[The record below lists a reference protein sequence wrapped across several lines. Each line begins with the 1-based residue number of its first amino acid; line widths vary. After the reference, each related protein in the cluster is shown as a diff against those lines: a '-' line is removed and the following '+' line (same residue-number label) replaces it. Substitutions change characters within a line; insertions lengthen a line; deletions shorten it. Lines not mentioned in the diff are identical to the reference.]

1 VGTCAARHAFAKL
14 EKMSVAILVRNL
26 WARGVILREV
36 VKESQATK
44 QENSMKKFLLS
55 TLSVVAMAA
64 PAIAADLPA
73 RPYKAP
79 PPVVMPVYDWT
90 GFYIGGNGGW
100 GESRNCWN
108 LVPLT
113 GTVLGDGCLSKSGG
127 LIGGQVGYRWQTGA
141 MVLGLEAQGDWANLN
156 GTHVSLLDP
165 TFTLGTKVEGL
176 GLFTGQIGWAW
187 NATLLYFKGGAAVTS
202 NRFFVNN
209 TLTGLG
215 LATASATRWGGT
227 VGIGGE
233 YGFSPNWTVGIEYD
247 HLFMG
252 DSNNSFSVVNPL
264 AAGALNRISQ
274 DVDMVTLRFN
284 YKFGGYGA
292 PVVSKY

>member
-1 VGTCAARHAFAKL
+1 
-14 EKMSVAILVRNL
+14 
-26 WARGVILREV
+26 
-36 VKESQATK
+36 
-44 QENSMKKFLLS
+44 MKKFLLG
-55 TLSVVAMAA
+55 TIGAVAMAA
-64 PAIAADLPA
+64 PAFAADLPA
-73 RPYKAP
+73 RTYTKAP
-79 PPVVMPVYDWT
+79 PPVVMPVYDWS

-100 GESRNCWN
+100 GESRNC
-108 LVPLT
+108 LSVVPLT
-113 GTVLGDGCLSKSGG
+113 GLVESDGCVSKSGG
-127 LIGGQVGYRWQTGA
+127 LLGGQVGYRWQTGG
-141 MVLGLEAQGDWANLN
+141 MVIGLEAQGDWADLKSS
-156 GTHVSLLDP
+156 HVSIINPL
-165 TFTLGTKVEGL
+165 FTTGTKVDGL
-176 GLFTGQIGWAW
+176 GLFTGQIGYAW

-202 NRFFVNN
+202 NSFFVNN
-209 TLTGLG
+209 ALG
-215 LATASATRWGGT
+215 VGIASANATRWGGT

-264 AAGALNRISQ
+264 LAGALNRISQ